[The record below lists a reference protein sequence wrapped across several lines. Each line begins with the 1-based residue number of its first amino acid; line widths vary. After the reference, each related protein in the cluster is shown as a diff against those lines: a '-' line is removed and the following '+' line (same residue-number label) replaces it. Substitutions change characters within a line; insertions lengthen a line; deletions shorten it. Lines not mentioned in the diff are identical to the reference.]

1 MIDKISPDMLM
12 SQLNDLKSNQLDS
25 LNNIDQ
31 LTDAKGPEESGFK
44 DILGQLISEVD
55 NSQKAADVSLEK
67 LATGETN
74 SIQDVVLKMQEADL
88 SFQLMKEVRDKLMKA
103 YQDIMS
109 MQA

>member
-1 MIDKISPDMLM
+1 MIDKISPDMLT
-12 SQLNDLKSNQLDS
+12 NQLKD
-25 LNNIDQ
+25 LQANQLENIGNLDQ
-31 LTDAKGPEESGFK
+31 INDVKGPAEPGFK
-44 DILGQLISEVD
+44 DVLGQLISEVD
-55 NSQKAADVSLEK
+55 NSQKAADASLEK

-88 SFQLMKEVRDKLMKA
+88 SFQLMKEVRDKLLKA